1 MRFKQS
7 YFNLSNLFQKEFKS
21 HTYEEH
27 HLHVRLTLEISLLHN
42 FLTPFYS
49 LLPLSYVEH
58 VTHTQQPLS
67 KPSCAYVIILLKM
80 IIFRTSLWAE
90 TIFIRTRALEVH
102 LIIHF
107 MYLDMTLPSIEFS
120 IWKIFDL
127 CQRWPQWYRNW
138 ADEGKQ
144 KILYNPFPTKSFVRA
159 SLCSFV
165 LMRK

>member
-1 MRFKQS
+1 MKINWADCVLKSYFCLELLGSKMRFKHS

-107 MYLDMTLPSIEFS
+107 MYLDMTLPECR
-120 IWKIFDL
+120 IFYMKNIRPL
-127 CQRWPQWYRNW
+127 P
-138 ADEGKQ
+138 KMTSM
-144 KILYNPFPTKSFVRA
+144 IS
-159 SLCSFV
+159 
-165 LMRK
+165 